1 MTAERVLRTYVTL
14 VAVSTGASSMI
25 WGINTLFLLDA
36 GLSVGQAFAANAFFT
51 AGMVLFEVPT
61 GVVADTIG
69 RRASYLLGTATLMGT
84 TLLYLCLWRVH
95 AGFGWWALVSGL
107 LGFGFTFF
115 SGATEAWLVDG
126 LHATGYTGSLD
137 AAFAKGQVAN
147 GVAMMAGSIGG
158 GVLAQVTNLGMPY
171 VARALL
177 LTATFAVAWRAMR
190 DIGFTPKPRA
200 SVRAEM
206 TTIARASIH
215 HGLRN
220 PRVRWVMLAG
230 PFTAGVSAYGFY
242 AAQPYLLH
250 LYGHTTSYAV
260 AGLAAGVV
268 AAAQIA
274 GGLTAPLFTKPPQST
289 TARPTTQPAPQRRG
303 EAGTSSRVAPQ
314 EPAPTPG
321 LAPLQ
326 PAPERSGGADKRVGV
341 LMGAIV
347 VSGVVIAGIG
357 LVGAFWAALVLLMVW
372 GTMFAAMVPIRQAY
386 LNTHIPSAQRAT
398 VLSFDNLI
406 GSAGGVVVQPALGRA
421 ADVWGYGPAYLVCA
435 VVQLLAV
442 PVLALARRKPVE
454 TAEPQPLAL
463 RA

>member
-1 MTAERVLRTYVTL
+1 MTAERVLRTYLTL

-36 GLSVGQAFAANAFFT
+36 GLGVGQTFAANAFFT

-61 GVVADTIG
+61 GVVADLIG
-69 RRASYLLGTATLMGT
+69 RRVSYLLGTATLIGT
-84 TLLYLCLWRVH
+84 TLLYLWLWRVH
-95 AGFGWWALVSGL
+95 AGFWWWALVSAL
-107 LGFGFTFF
+107 LGLGFTFF

-126 LHATGYTGSLD
+126 LHATGYEGSLD

-147 GVAMMAGSIGG
+147 GVAMLGGSIGG
-158 GVLAQVTNLGMPY
+158 GVLAQFTNLGMPY
-171 VARALL
+171 VVRALL
-177 LTATFAVAWRAMR
+177 LVATFAVAWRSMR

-200 SVRAEM
+200 SVRSEM
-206 TTIARASIH
+206 TAVVRSSLH

-220 PRVRWVMLAG
+220 QRVRWVILAG

-260 AGLAAGVV
+260 AGLAAGAV
-268 AAAQIA
+268 ATAQIA
-274 GGLTAPLFTKPPQST
+274 GGLTAPHLTRLFTRTGGTPGP
-289 TARPTTQPAPQRRG
+289 AAGVRLPAQPAPG
-303 EAGTSSRVAPQ
+303 GGGL
-314 EPAPTPG
+314 PA
-321 LAPLQ
+321 Q
-326 PAPERSGGADKRVGV
+326 PAPERSGGADQRVGV

-357 LVGAFWAALVLLMVW
+357 LVTSFWVAMGLLIVW
-372 GTMFAAMVPIRQAY
+372 GTMFAATTPIRQAY
-386 LNTHIPSAQRAT
+386 LNTYIPSEQRAT
-398 VLSFDNLI
+398 VLSFDNLV

-435 VVQLLAV
+435 VVQILAV
-442 PVLALARRKPVE
+442 PVLGLARRKPVE
-454 TAEPQPLAL
+454 TPDAEPLAL